1 MWKLPWT
8 TIEENIRKLTEAT
21 SPLDTFVTSLAN
33 SKELTLEKSLGT
45 KRKKQLVQYERD
57 FYNTFVKQKKELQQE
72 DAPQIN
78 QAPGNNIMSNIH
90 DNLYNSD
97 YSFGNTTTLSSTLLS
112 DTSMQQPPSTIS
124 TAMITDVGSTHDTV
138 SLRPTSSHESMS
150 SPNLSPIV
158 SISKSS
164 PNQLDNSSIMDLGTT
179 HDDDLFTEMEECH
192 ADNRDAYYFP
202 LLFLVNNDSD
212 FTFADESYSTVPKAK
227 AFHEYCSEDLH
238 PVRCVSSFLYLVFRD
253 PLAKESTCFKA
264 GFRTFNE
271 PKHTYDQATMENQR
285 RYVTSFGMG
294 TRHYRYATWFCMIS
308 FLFVS
313 FF

>member
-1 MWKLPWT
+1 MWNLPEGQQSIQT
-8 TIEENIRKLTEAT
+8 LTSAN
-21 SPLDTFVTSLAN
+21 SPFQTFVLDLTKKVQTNAELKKLGAN
-33 SKELTLEKSLGT
+33 
-45 KRKKQLVQYERD
+45 RKKKLNEYVTSFFNILVE
-57 FYNTFVKQKKELQQE
+57 KLQKSTENAMKTNHSSPTTSSTRTITHGGLLQTKDSSLLASSE
-72 DAPQIN
+72 SMASHNMTNP
-78 QAPGNNIMSNIH
+78 
-90 DNLYNSD
+90 D
-97 YSFGNTTTLSSTLLS
+97 YSFGNTTSSSS
-112 DTSMQQPPSTIS
+112 DTSMQQPPSTSS
-124 TAMITDVGSTHDTV
+124 TA
-138 SLRPTSSHESMS
+138 MS

-158 SISKSS
+158 PVSQSS
-164 PNQLDNSSIMDLGTT
+164 THQLDNSSIITSTIMDLETT
-179 HDDDLFTEMEECH
+179 NDDIYMDVQECH
-192 ADNRDAYYFP
+192 ADYYLP
-202 LLFLVNNDSD
+202 LLFLVNIDSE
-212 FTFADESYSTVPKAK
+212 FSFADESYSTVPKAK

-271 PKHTYDQATMENQR
+271 HKHTYDQAAMENQR